1 MAAST
6 VGATTMIGVA
16 AAVQD
21 VVAAVLWLELVEL
34 AAHPG
39 PEVFVVDW
47 SRMMVV

>member
-1 MAAST
+1 
-6 VGATTMIGVA
+6 MIGVA

-21 VVAAVLWLELVEL
+21 VVAAVIWLEPVEL

-39 PEVFVVDW
+39 PTVSAVDW